1 MRVFLS
7 SLVVLI
13 VSSNL
18 SSSPKNTPVFEEG
31 FCWESIIPRNARRD
45 SFFWTTTTTTMTT
58 MMISMIF
65 FSSFLFYDDV
75 RLKLTYIITRTNNN
89 KIGTFVVAFGLEHYM
104 HHKYHSHHDEHHH
117 DETHGGGKGEGANEN
132 KTHQSHS
139 PKEFSAETASLD
151 EITKEMT
158 RLRERVGELRKEG
171 KHV

>member
-1 MRVFLS
+1 MDDDDDDDFDDFDDNFL
-7 SLVVLI
+7 
-13 VSSNL
+13 
-18 SSSPKNTPVFEEG
+18 T
-31 FCWESIIPRNARRD
+31 
-45 SFFWTTTTTTMTT
+45 
-58 MMISMIF
+58 
-65 FSSFLFYDDV
+65 SSFLFYDDV
-75 RLKLTYIITRTNNN
+75 RLKLTYIITREQQQ
-89 KIGTFVVAFGLEHYM
+89 IGTFVVAFGLEHYM

-117 DETHGGGKGEGANEN
+117 DETHGGGKGEGVNEN

>member
-1 MRVFLS
+1 MM
-7 SLVVLI
+7 
-13 VSSNL
+13 
-18 SSSPKNTPVFEEG
+18 
-31 FCWESIIPRNARRD
+31 
-45 SFFWTTTTTTMTT
+45 MT
-58 MMISMIF
+58 SMIF
-65 FSSFLFYDDV
+65 LTSSFLFYDDV
-75 RLKLTYIITRTNNN
+75 RLKLTYIITHEQQQ
-89 KIGTFVVAFGLEHYM
+89 IGTFVVAFGLEHYM

-117 DETHGGGKGEGANEN
+117 DETHGGGKGEGVNEN